1 MTTRTVAALMAGG
14 LLLAGCK
21 AAPDNATAAA
31 AADGTAAATAT
42 GTLATTGPAP
52 VSFAAGKWAMTAEI
66 TDVAATGAEG
76 KDQAELAQLR
86 SALAGKPQTKEI
98 CVSQADV
105 DGGLEKLFVTEGANC
120 TTDTKQLAGGV
131 INSTYTCKT
140 ANGGGAQIKT
150 AGGYTADTMTTSTRI
165 QTPGPKAGT
174 SLTLTAKTIGK
185 RLGAC

>member
-42 GTLATTGPAP
+42 GTLAATGPAP
-52 VSFAAGKWAMTAEI
+52 ASFAAGKWAMTAEI

-131 INSTYTCKT
+131 INSSYTCKT

-150 AGGYTADTMTTSTRI
+150 VGGYTADTMTTSTRI

-174 SLTLTAKTIGK
+174 SLTLTAKTTGK